1 MPRAL
6 ITGAAGQDG
15 LHLASYLRSLD
26 YEVVGMV
33 QFGSEHERRRVH
45 KTVGDVELTT
55 GDMTDLASLLNVIR
69 HAQPDE
75 VYNLAGESSVRVAW
89 EQPIRATEVN
99 GLGLVNLLE
108 ALRAVSGTRLG
119 EVRVFQASSAQMFGD
134 IDGGWFNEETPIRP
148 TSPYGAGKAFAHFA
162 ADSYRR
168 RYGMFIS
175 CGILGNHES
184 SLHDADFVVPR
195 ITRTVG
201 RIAVGNEDK
210 LVLDNL
216 TATRDWGYAGD
227 FVVAMHA
234 ALQHEQPEDF
244 VIATGDLR
252 SVADAVALAFDVV
265 GISDWQ
271 QYVSTTGAVTGRS
284 HRGACGDIT
293 KARRLLGWTPRV
305 GFEDLITMMV
315 KQQLDPTHGLTRP
328 MAVRGA

>member
-1 MPRAL
+1 VPRAL

-15 LHLASYLRSLD
+15 LHLASYLRNLD

-33 QFGSEHERRRVH
+33 QFGSEHERQRVH
-45 KTVGDVELTT
+45 KIVRDVELVT
-55 GDMTDLASLLNVIR
+55 GDMTDVASLLNVIR

-75 VYNLAGESSVRVAW
+75 VYNLAGVSSVRVSW
-89 EQPIRATEVN
+89 EQPTRAAEVN
-99 GLGLVNLLE
+99 GLGLMNLLE
-108 ALRAVSGTRLG
+108 ALRAVSGARLG

-148 TSPYGAGKAFAHFA
+148 TTPYGAGKAFAHFV
-162 ADSYRR
+162 ADAYRR

-201 RIAVGNEDK
+201 RIAVGDQDK

-234 ALQHEQPEDF
+234 ALQHGQPEDF
-244 VIATGDLR
+244 VIATGGLR
-252 SVADAVALAFDVV
+252 SVADVVALAFDMV
-265 GISDWQ
+265 GISDWRR
-271 QYVSTTGAVTGRS
+271 YVLTTGAVTGRS
-284 HRGACGDIT
+284 HRGAGGDSS

-305 GFEDLITMMV
+305 GFKDLITMMV
-315 KQQLDPTHGLTRP
+315 EQELDPTQGITWPIAL
-328 MAVRGA
+328 RGA